1 MSKKKISFW
10 VRSNPTRSRKFQKN
24 SIKIQKTKKHHSNFI
39 SSQNEMGKVEYG
51 KKKFSFPVRSYPT
64 WFRKFQK
71 NSLKFQKIKKHH
83 SLFISSQNGMGE
95 AENEKKKKKIVSS
108 PFLSNPV

>member
-1 MSKKKISFW
+1 
-10 VRSNPTRSRKFQKN
+10 
-24 SIKIQKTKKHHSNFI
+24 
-39 SSQNEMGKVEYG
+39 MGKVEYG